1 MCRCVRLTSFVGG
14 LVRVRDCGV
23 MSFVGERCFC
33 SLARCSLDF
42 CSLARFW
49 VWVWRHC
56 TPPIFPFSLQI
67 VSLSTPLTKPRHFA
81 ARVNDDATDHG
92 LRLAACLAGSFV
104 GILVLAFF
112 FIRRRRLVQRQ
123 RRASTNTLRL
133 IMDSFPLPPNM
144 LPPEQQQRYVFPCP
158 RQDGPNKNWL
168 DENSNFQMEEID
180 LSLTHKVP
188 WFAELCQ
195 HFGLAHTG
203 NKTTLREQL
212 VKFSQA
218 GMEKWKANILTP
230 TRIPHKGVRVVR
242 DGAITKRKLTR
253 RATRI
258 HEVSIPVSNPQRV
271 LLPTSRFED
280 TRSQAKID
288 GFIPWAEV
296 LMVKI
301 AKEEERAQNLRNTHL
316 PEPGVNSVHNHSTQ
330 KPGMNPFA
338 SPDFVQCVAS
348 IVEERLAAHQNS
360 SPSSLSSTV
369 SPETP
374 CPSIDFDSTIMGLTA
389 SSTEV
394 FSGIVD
400 RPDSPILPPFEP
412 MQMTSPSML
421 LSPPALPMSELD
433 RNAPVLS
440 DDTAIN
446 PIQCLV
452 TFRLTKPFCYA
463 SNLESLI
470 RCWDDRNPDWAPSV
484 DYPIVIHGRP
494 DIYKLNKKT
503 GNEWEKLKSNWLDW
517 KVCLLFFLLFIF
529 SPLAFSIL
537 LKHIRHSRHLKPS
550 EPSFPTLKDR
560 G

>member
-1 MCRCVRLTSFVGG
+1 
-14 LVRVRDCGV
+14 
-23 MSFVGERCFC
+23 
-33 SLARCSLDF
+33 
-42 CSLARFW
+42 
-49 VWVWRHC
+49 
-56 TPPIFPFSLQI
+56 
-67 VSLSTPLTKPRHFA
+67 
-81 ARVNDDATDHG
+81 
-92 LRLAACLAGSFV
+92 
-104 GILVLAFF
+104 
-112 FIRRRRLVQRQ
+112 
-123 RRASTNTLRL
+123 
-133 IMDSFPLPPNM
+133 MDSFPLPPNM

-316 PEPGVNSVHNHSTQ
+316 PEPGVNSVHNHSAQ

-348 IVEERLAAHQNS
+348 IVEERSAAHQNS

-374 CPSIDFDSTIMGLTA
+374 CPSMDFDSTIMGLTA
-389 SSTEV
+389 SLTEV

-400 RPDSPILPPFEP
+400 QPDSPILPPFEP

-421 LSPPALPMSELD
+421 LSPPALPTSELD
-433 RNAPVLS
+433 GNAPVSS

-446 PIQCLV
+446 PIQCSLV
-452 TFRLTKPFCYA
+452 FADGQTITVHQGDVPPTKPFCYA

-470 RCWDDRNPDWAPSV
+470 RCWDDRNPDWAPSI

-494 DIYKLNKKT
+494 VPIKYWKDIYKLNKKT

-517 KVCLLFFLLFIF
+517 KHFIEAYQAFETPEAFWAEF
-529 SPLAFSIL
+529 SDSQGQRLKFSRIKKIL
-537 LKHIRHSRHLKPS
+537 L
-550 EPSFPTLKDR
+550 E
-560 G
+560 

>member
-1 MCRCVRLTSFVGG
+1 MCRCVCLTSFVSG
-14 LVRVRDCGV
+14 LVRVRDCG
-23 MSFVGERCFC
+23 RCFC

-49 VWVWRHC
+49 VW
-56 TPPIFPFSLQI
+56 I
-67 VSLSTPLTKPRHFA
+67 VHFA

-92 LRLAACLAGSFV
+92 LRLAACLTGSFV

-112 FIRRRRLVQRQ
+112 FIRRRQLVQRQ

-133 IMDSFPLPPNM
+133 IMDSFPLPPNV
-144 LPPEQQQRYVFPCP
+144 LPPEQQQQYVFPCP

-168 DENSNFQMEEID
+168 DENSNFQTEEID

-195 HFGLAHTG
+195 RFGLAHTG
-203 NKTTLREQL
+203 NKMTLHERL

-242 DGAITKRKLTR
+242 DGAITKRKLT
-253 RATRI
+253 
-258 HEVSIPVSNPQRV
+258 HVSIPVSNPQRV

-301 AKEEERAQNLRNTHL
+301 AKEEEHAQNLCNTHL
-316 PEPGVNSVHNHSTQ
+316 PEPGVNSVHNHSAQ
-330 KPGMNPFA
+330 KPGMNPF
-338 SPDFVQCVAS
+338 V
-348 IVEERLAAHQNS
+348 IEERLAAHQNS

-374 CPSIDFDSTIMGLTA
+374 CPSMDFDSTIMGLTA

-421 LSPPALPMSELD
+421 LSPPALPTSELD
-433 RNAPVLS
+433 GNAPVSS

-446 PIQCLV
+446 PIQCSLV
-452 TFRLTKPFCYA
+452 FADGQTITVHQGDVLPTKPFCYA

-484 DYPIVIHGRP
+484 DYPIIIHGRP

-517 KVCLLFFLLFIF
+517 K
-529 SPLAFSIL
+529 
-537 LKHIRHSRHLKPS
+537 HIRHSRHLKPS
-550 EPSFPTLKDR
+550 GPSFPTLEDR

>member
-1 MCRCVRLTSFVGG
+1 MRFVFVHVGGFQWLTRLTQMCHCVCLTSFVGG

-23 MSFVGERCFC
+23 MSFVGEHCFC
-33 SLARCSLDF
+33 SLARCLLDF
-42 CSLARFW
+42 CSLVRFW

-67 VSLSTPLTKPRHFA
+67 VSLSLHTTPLTKPRHFA

-92 LRLAACLAGSFV
+92 LCLAACLTGSFV
-104 GILVLAFF
+104 GILILTFF
-112 FIRRRRLVQRQ
+112 FIRRRQLVQRQ
-123 RRASTNTLRL
+123 RRASTNTLKL
-133 IMDSFPLPPNM
+133 IMDSFPLPPNV

-168 DENSNFQMEEID
+168 DENSNFQTEEID

-195 HFGLAHTG
+195 RFGLAHTG
-203 NKTTLREQL
+203 NKTMLHERL

-230 TRIPHKGVRVVR
+230 MRIPHKGVRVVR

-271 LLPTSRFED
+271 LLPMSRFKD

-288 GFIPWAEV
+288 SFIPWAEV

-301 AKEEERAQNLRNTHL
+301 AKEEEHAQNLCNTHL

-338 SPDFVQCVAS
+338 SPDFV
-348 IVEERLAAHQNS
+348 H
-360 SPSSLSSTV
+360 
-369 SPETP
+369 
-374 CPSIDFDSTIMGLTA
+374 
-389 SSTEV
+389 STEV

-421 LSPPALPMSELD
+421 LSPPALPTSELD
-433 RNAPVLS
+433 GNAPVSS

-446 PIQCLV
+446 PIQCSLV
-452 TFRLTKPFCYA
+452 FADGQTITVHQGDVPLTKPFCYA

-484 DYPIVIHGRP
+484 DYPIIHGRLVP
-494 DIYKLNKKT
+494 IKYWKDIYKLNKKT

-517 KVCLLFFLLFIF
+517 KHFIEAYQAFETPEAFWAEF
-529 SPLAFSIL
+529 SDSQGQRLKFSRIKKIL
-537 LKHIRHSRHLKPS
+537 LER
-550 EPSFPTLKDR
+550 
-560 G
+560 